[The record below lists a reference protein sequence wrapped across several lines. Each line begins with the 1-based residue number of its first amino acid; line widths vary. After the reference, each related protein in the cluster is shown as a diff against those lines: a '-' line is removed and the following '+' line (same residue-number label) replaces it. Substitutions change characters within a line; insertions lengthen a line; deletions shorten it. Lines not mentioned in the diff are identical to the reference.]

1 MFLFVLFCF
10 FRWRKLLTTH
20 SAKLQKNVGK
30 MRIFAYFFVSKSIKV
45 SKSIFSYSD
54 KFFFRTFALVN
65 WKRAPLY
72 KRQTLLTACEV
83 LSHVVTWKLVKR
95 LKTKVKGQ
103 KTKGKRQRLAI
114 TIPSF
119 HLRCESVANPF
130 QIRCKSVSNP
140 IPEWAN
146 DWMTK

>member
-1 MFLFVLFCF
+1 
-10 FRWRKLLTTH
+10 
-20 SAKLQKNVGK
+20 
-30 MRIFAYFFVSKSIKV
+30 MRIIAYFFVSKSIKV

-54 KFFFRTFALVN
+54 KFFFLNFALVN

-103 KTKGKRQRLAI
+103 KTKGKRQ
-114 TIPSF
+114 
-119 HLRCESVANPF
+119 
-130 QIRCKSVSNP
+130 K
-140 IPEWAN
+140 
-146 DWMTK
+146 TKVED